1 MCYRGDCSRK
11 ATKEKNIAKDDLEIT
26 VQVPSEWLEN
36 VKKKRKRWVIKI
48 KAGYAR
54 GLEWYFMVRRMD
66 LNVLFAKG
74 RKEKPRKPKKKKGG
88 FL

>member
-1 MCYRGDCSRK
+1 MMLFVLFGRLYYVSLICIFTSRFIRHSLKRG
-11 ATKEKNIAKDDLEIT
+11 
-26 VQVPSEWLEN
+26 
-36 VKKKRKRWVIKI
+36 VIKI

-74 RKEKPRKPKKKKGG
+74 REKKPRKPKKKKGG